1 MKQNTYNKRAS
12 LIRGLSMAVFMGA
25 CLGLQADDKGVSAG
39 ARVGDKG
46 VSVNADVDRSDR
58 NRVDYQSDRNARN
71 DGKLSRGDANFIRE
85 AAKGG
90 HMEVM
95 MGQTAKDRASNADV
109 KRYGERL
116 VKDHTDANAKLA
128 QLASQKGL
136 ELAKATDK
144 DTLHDHGKMVM
155 DLEKKT
161 GADFDKEFVKH
172 ALKDHKKDISKFE
185 KASRDSEDS
194 DVRSF
199 ASATLPKLREHQME
213 AERLARSLG
222 VDVNVSDASDA
233 NFNARAEASGAPARV
248 DIDVDRD
255 RDAKIQTDV
264 KVDNDRKLD
273 TDKGD
278 GKTLG
283 IDFDRNQSKDNK
295 VEVDIDRDND
305 AKIESKVNVDTDKGD
320 GKTLGVDVD
329 GNQTRNNKVDVD
341 IDRDRDA
348 KVETRVDVD
357 TDKGD
362 GKTLGVET
370 RAADGKTL
378 GVETEK
384 GDGKV
389 LGVQT
394 RPGDGKTLGLNTS
407 KDDGKLLG
415 ILPAPGR
422 TKAENRVDVDID
434 RDDHRLEVDSSVGAP
449 ATTEKGVS
457 ARVDVNAGSDA
468 KVMVYNDVPAK
479 VQGTIQ
485 KEGGDERG
493 VKVKKHT
500 MNGKTAYRVEIEK
513 DGRNRV
519 LQVAEDGTIIKD
531 NNAK

>member
-1 MKQNTYNKRAS
+1 
-12 LIRGLSMAVFMGA
+12 MAVFMGA
-25 CLGLQADDKGVSAG
+25 CLGLQADDKGVSAN

-46 VSVNADVDRSDR
+46 VSVNADVNRDR
-58 NRVDYQSDRNARN
+58 NAQVDYQSDRNN
-71 DGKLSRGDANFIRE
+71 GKLSRGDANFIRE
-85 AAKGG
+85 ASKGG

-95 MGQTAKDRASNADV
+95 MGQSAKDRASNADV
-109 KRYGERL
+109 KKYGERL
-116 VKDHTDANAKLA
+116 VKDHSDANEKLA

-136 ELAKATDK
+136 DLAKVTDK
-144 DTLHDHGKMVM
+144 DTVHDHGKAVM

-161 GADFDKEFVKH
+161 GADFDREFIKH

-194 DVRSF
+194 DVRAF
-199 ASATLPKLREHQME
+199 AANTLPKLREHQME
-213 AERLARSLG
+213 AERLAKSLG
-222 VDVNVSDASDA
+222 IDISVSDASDA
-233 NFNARAEASGAPARV
+233 SFNARAEASGAPGLAVENRNTSVNRV
-248 DIDVDRD
+248 DIDADRD
-255 RDAKIQTDV
+255 RDARIDADV
-264 KVDNDRKLD
+264 KVDNDKKLD
-273 TDKGD
+273 TDKND

-305 AKIESKVNVDTDKGD
+305 AKIEGKVDIDNDKGD

-329 GNQTRNNKVDVD
+329 GNQTRNNNVDVD

-348 KVETRVDVD
+348 KIETRVDVD
-357 TDKGD
+357 TDDAD

-370 RAADGKTL
+370 RADDGKTL
-378 GVETEK
+378 GVETQK

-389 LGVQT
+389 LGIQT

-415 ILPAPGR
+415 VFPAPGR
-422 TKAENRVDVDID
+422 NKAENRVDVDID
-434 RDDHRLEVDSSVGAP
+434 RDDHSVEIDSSVGAP
-449 ATTEKGVS
+449 ATTEKGV
-457 ARVDVNAGSDA
+457 AVNVDVNAGRDA
-468 KVMVYNDVPAK
+468 KVMTYSDVPAK
-479 VQGTIQ
+479 VQATIK
-485 KEGGDERG
+485 KEGSDERG

-500 MNGKTAYRVEIEK
+500 MNGRTAYRVEIEK